1 MMMTWKDVKWL
12 GITMDE
18 LIKKYHFRSYLDIQE
33 DVNLIVEYEYQELEK
48 VKEVF
53 TDFIYFWHNKN
64 IKSYYHEWLGDMP
77 EDEDICRL
85 VIKLKF

>member
-1 MMMTWKDVKWL
+1 MMMTWNEVKWL

-18 LIKKYHFRSYLDIQE
+18 LMKEYHFRSYLDIQE
-33 DVNLIVEYEYQELEK
+33 DINLIVEYEYQELEK
-48 VKEVF
+48 VKDVF
-53 TDFIYFWHNKN
+53 NNFIHFWHNKN
-64 IKSYYHEWLGDMP
+64 IKGYYHEWSGDMP

>member
-33 DVNLIVEYEYQELEK
+33 DINLIVEYEYQELEK
-48 VKEVF
+48 VKDVF

-64 IKSYYHEWLGDMP
+64 IKSYYHEWLGDMS